1 MLAQNVVLLSVQKE
15 YVLMLQADNISICFD
30 GECVLDQFSCH
41 IEKGAF
47 ACITGESGCGKTSLL
62 RSFLGLTPLVKGT
75 IRVGEHTLDEHSCS
89 DVRQSVAYL
98 PHDLA
103 LPYDTVQEVVSHVLK
118 IGGLRHDRS
127 TVFQLH
133 ENLTK
138 LGLDDD
144 LLGKRMVEISG
155 GQRQRLMLAV
165 LALLDR
171 VVWLLDEPTA
181 ALDRA
186 SRDYV
191 IEFLLEQQQRGK
203 TIVAVSHD
211 VWFAAQCSVTIQLG

>member
-1 MLAQNVVLLSVQKE
+1 
-15 YVLMLQADNISICFD
+15 MLQADNISICFD
-30 GECVLDQFSCH
+30 GEWVLDQFSCH

-75 IRVGEHTLDEHSCS
+75 IRVGEHILNEHSCS
-89 DVRQSVAYL
+89 DIRQSVAYL
-98 PHDLA
+98 PQDLS
-103 LPYDTVQEVVSHVLK
+103 LPYDMVNEVVTHVLK
-118 IGGLRHDRS
+118 MGGLRYDRS
-127 TVFQLH
+127 TELH
-133 ENLTK
+133 LHDNLAK
-138 LGLDDD
+138 LGLDND

-171 VVWLLDEPTA
+171 MVWLLDEPTA
-181 ALDRA
+181 ALDEM
-186 SRDYV
+186 SRDDV
-191 IEFLLEQQQRGK
+191 IAFLEEQQRKGK

-211 VWFAAQCSVTIQLG
+211 HNFAAKCSMIIRLS